1 MKTLQRSI
9 LYFLFYT
16 VILGIFYPTIITGI
30 GQVFFNSQANGSVL
44 VNAGKSVGSSL
55 VGQEFKDKKYFWG
68 RPSATSTTPY
78 NPLSS
83 SGTNMSLTNPTLQ
96 KNLQERVDY
105 LGQYGSQIPVDLIT
119 ASGSGL
125 DPEISLASA
134 KFQAQRVALTR
145 GIKIEVVLDLINRLA
160 MKKQLGVIG
169 EPRVNVLLINMELD
183 KL

>member
-1 MKTLQRSI
+1 
-9 LYFLFYT
+9 
-16 VILGIFYPTIITGI
+16 
-30 GQVFFNSQANGSVL
+30 
-44 VNAGKSVGSSL
+44 
-55 VGQEFKDKKYFWG
+55 
-68 RPSATSTTPY
+68 
-78 NPLSS
+78 
-83 SGTNMSLTNPTLQ
+83 MSLTNPTLQ